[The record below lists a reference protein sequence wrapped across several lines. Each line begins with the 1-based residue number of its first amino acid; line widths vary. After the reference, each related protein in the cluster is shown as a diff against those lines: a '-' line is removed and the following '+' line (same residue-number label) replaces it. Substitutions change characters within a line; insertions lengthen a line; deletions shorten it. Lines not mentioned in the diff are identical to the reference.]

1 MTPTKILFGQLTISG
16 FLAFVMIWVATQ
28 WTADQ
33 FGYSSQLGAP
43 WFYFNQSP
51 FYRPF
56 DLFFWWLSFE
66 SAAPI
71 VFLKAG
77 VIAASGG
84 LMGIAAAIA
93 GSVLRARQP
102 RQVTTYGSADWA
114 SDRDIRQSG
123 LLGSSGVILGKW
135 QNHYLRHEGQ
145 EHVLAFAPTRSGKGV
160 GLVIPTLLSWTGST
174 IVHDI
179 KGENWDVTAGW
190 RSKFSRC
197 LRFDPADP
205 VSAKFNPLLEIR
217 KGIHE
222 LQDTQNI
229 VDMLIDPQGSKE
241 DRNHWDKT
249 AADLLTASIL
259 HVLYA
264 ESDKTLRGVAKF
276 LSDPSRTA
284 EEMLEVMRISVHS
297 GGRPH
302 LVIAQA
308 ARQAQNMS
316 PNEFS
321 GVLSTALSCLS
332 LYRDPII
339 GEVTSES
346 DFRIADLIST
356 EHPVSLYLVVSPAD
370 LSRTRPLIRLMVNQM
385 LRRLTE
391 CHAAE
396 QSHHLLLM
404 LDEFPA
410 LGRLDFFEAALS
422 FIGGYGIKAFLVAQ
436 SLTQI
441 EKAYGSQNAIVDNCH
456 IRITFAANNE
466 QTAKRISDALG
477 TTTEQRHQRN
487 FAGHRL
493 APWLSHMMVSSQET
507 QRHLLTPG
515 EIMQLP
521 ADDAVILLGG
531 QKPIRAK
538 KLKFFDDRN
547 FIGRQFPP
555 PVTAVSLGNRQAKR
569 SDWVTAKSHT
579 APKQR
584 QPELELIPQEPCHPS
599 QSSEAVQQHEPE
611 DDERN
616 VERFRFLSRVD
627 EELLPDLGG
636 SLD

>member
-1 MTPTKILFGQLTISG
+1 MTPTKILFGQLLISG
-16 FLAFVMIWVATQ
+16 FLAFAMIWIATQ
-28 WTADQ
+28 WTAAQ

-43 WFYFNQSP
+43 WFDFNRAP
-51 FYRPF
+51 VYRPF
-56 DLFFWWLSFE
+56 DLFTWWLRFE
-66 SAAPI
+66 SAAPT

-77 VIAASGG
+77 AIAASGG
-84 LMGIAAAIA
+84 LIGVVAAIA

-114 SDRDIRQSG
+114 SDRDIRQCG
-123 LLGSSGVILGKW
+123 LLRTNGVILGKW
-135 QNHYLRHEGQ
+135 QNHYLRHDGQ

-174 IVHDI
+174 LVHDI
-179 KGENWDVTAGW
+179 KGENWDLTAGW

-197 LRFDPADP
+197 LRFDPGDP
-205 VSAKFNPLLEIR
+205 RSAKFNPLLEIR

-229 VDMLIDPQGSKE
+229 VDMLVDPQGSKE

-249 AADLLTASIL
+249 SADLLTAAIL

-264 ESDKTLRGVAKF
+264 EADKTLRGVTKF

-284 EEMLEVMRISVHS
+284 EDMLEVMRTANHHEGTSHA
-297 GGRPH
+297 
-302 LVIAQA
+302 VIAQA
-308 ARQAQNMS
+308 ARQVQNMS

-321 GVLSTALSCLS
+321 GVLSTALSYLS

-339 GEVTSES
+339 GEVTSAS
-346 DFRIADLIST
+346 DFRIADLMNRDG
-356 EHPVSLYLVVSPAD
+356 PVSLYLVVSPAD
-370 LSRTRPLIRLMVNQM
+370 LSRTRPLIRLMINQM
-385 LRRLTE
+385 LRRFTE
-391 CHAAE
+391 RHGTE
-396 QSHHLLLM
+396 QSHNLLLM

-410 LGRLDFFEAALS
+410 LGRLDFFESALS

-441 EKAYGSQNAIVDNCH
+441 ERAYGSQNAIVDNCQV
-456 IRITFAANNE
+456 RITFAANNE

-487 FAGHRL
+487 YAGHRL
-493 APWLSHMMVSSQET
+493 APWLGHMMVSSQET

-521 ADDAVILLGG
+521 EDDAIILLGG

-538 KLKFFDDRN
+538 KLKFFEDRN
-547 FIGRQFPP
+547 FLGRQLPP
-555 PVTAVSLGNRQAKR
+555 PATSVAVGGGQAGR
-569 SDWVTAKSHT
+569 SDWGTAKSHSGQ
-579 APKQR
+579 KQR
-584 QPELELIPQEPCHPS
+584 QPELDLTPLEPADLS
-599 QSSEAVQQHEPE
+599 QSSGANHERNPE
-611 DDERN
+611 DEQREI
-616 VERFRFLSRVD
+616 ERFTFLSRFD
-627 EELLPDLGG
+627 EDLLPDLGG